1 VRSSLRN
8 GLVAAVVWFGV
19 WILLGAGL
27 GDQTLPQAAADALP
41 GGVAFGVVYG
51 YLALRRGD

>member
-8 GLVAAVVWFGV
+8 GLIAAGAWFGV

-27 GDQTLPQAAADALP
+27 GDKTILQATMEALP
-41 GGVAFGVVYG
+41 GAIAFAVVYG
-51 YLALRRGD
+51 YLELRRGD

>member
-1 VRSSLRN
+1 MRSSLRN

-27 GDQTLPQAAADALP
+27 GDQTVLQATVEALP
-41 GGVAFGVVYG
+41 GAVAFAVVYG
-51 YLALRRGD
+51 YLEHRRGD